1 MKKILAV
8 ILTVLLLMGTM
19 SLAAF
24 ATDGV
29 SASVYVT
36 IADKDGKLALVQEKI
51 TVIDLNADGKLT
63 IDEALYAAHEAKYE
77 GGAAAGYKSEN
88 TEYGLSLTKLW
99 GTSNGGSYG
108 YYVNNASAWSLS
120 DEVKEGDYINAFVY
134 TDTESWSDTY
144 CWFNINATTVD
155 AGQKIDLTLMTSV
168 YDVAT
173 SGFVTTPVANA
184 FITVDGVKTEVK
196 TDSDGKASIIV
207 DGNGNHVISAVSDTQ
222 NLVPP
227 VFTVTVNGEQVP
239 NGEQPNEE
247 QPNNQQPE
255 IPNTSSENFVAFAGV
270 FAMIS
275 LCGVVIVKGK
285 KAYEK

>member
-63 IDEALYAAHEAKYE
+63 IDEAFYAAHEAKYE

-144 CWFNINATTVD
+144 CWFNMNATTVD

-207 DGNGNHVISAVSDTQ
+207 DGNGNYVISAVSDTQ

-255 IPNTSSENFVAFAGV
+255 IPNTSSENFVVAASV
-270 FAMIS
+270 LAMIS
-275 LCGVVIVKGK
+275 LCGVAALKGK
-285 KAYEK
+285 KVYEK